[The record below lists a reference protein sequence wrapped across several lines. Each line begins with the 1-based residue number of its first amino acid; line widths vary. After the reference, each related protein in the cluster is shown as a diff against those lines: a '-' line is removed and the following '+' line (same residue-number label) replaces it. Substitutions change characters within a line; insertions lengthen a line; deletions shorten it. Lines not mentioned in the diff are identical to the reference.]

1 MELMNKSETQEKMME
16 KVIELLGEKGID
28 PMTEEWTVVQ
38 PVSNGS
44 VLLIESI
51 KIGESFIVNERT
63 FKKVLFFQRLLVKLF
78 PTRVRRI
85 LKMLSY

>member
-1 MELMNKSETQEKMME
+1 MELMNKSETQEKMMD

-63 FKKVLFFQRLLVKLF
+63 FKKSL
-78 PTRVRRI
+78 I
-85 LKMLSY
+85 LPEIAGEIISNQV